1 MKKMFLAS
9 LVAVSFLAVQTPQA
23 QARGG
28 NEAGAV
34 IAGLVTGA
42 ILADAFHPHT
52 TVYVSQPEYCAPPAP
67 VVYYREPAY
76 CPAPRVVY
84 APAPPVVYYRE
95 PMRVSYGWGWGGHRY
110 ERGYGHGYGHG
121 R

>member
-1 MKKMFLAS
+1 M
-9 LVAVSFLAVQTPQA
+9 SFLTVQTPKA
-23 QARGG
+23 QAHGG
-28 NEAGAV
+28 NEVGAV

-42 ILADAFHPHT
+42 ILADAFHPH

-84 APAPPVVYYRE
+84 VSAPPVVYYRE
-95 PMRVSYGWGWGGHRY
+95 PVRVSFGWGWGEHRR
-110 ERGYGHGYGHG
+110 EHGYDHC